1 MTSDEIRRWRPT
13 RFRDFVGTRNRR
25 VIDRLRR
32 RLVDRGR
39 LPSPL
44 LFAAPFGYGKTS
56 LARLFLLGLNCP
68 DRDGETGDPC
78 LVCQQCVAFVPA
90 NNRTGFP
97 FLRLEVDCTHA
108 RRPQI
113 IRLCKEF
120 RLDANAAIF
129 LDELHRLHEHHSQEP
144 LLKFLEDF
152 PGILIAAVM
161 ADRYL
166 ELIPPLRERFETVC
180 LEPPAAEEVVAFLAE
195 KCSGEWQIR
204 ADDDVLRSMVESS
217 GVSFQ
222 SLLEGPRC
230 GRGPGPPPARSG
242 TPRRP
247 AGRPSQTPDDSRPD
261 QDGAG
266 PGKSEDDEL
275 FLE

>member
-1 MTSDEIRRWRPT
+1 VTSAEIRRWRPT

-32 RLVDRGR
+32 KLIDQGR

-44 LFAAPFGYGKTS
+44 LLAAPFGYGKTS
-56 LARLFLLGLNCP
+56 LARLFLMRLNCP
-68 DRDGETGDPC
+68 NPHAETGDPC

-97 FLRLEVDCTHA
+97 FLRLEVDCTQA

-113 IRLCKEF
+113 IRLCKDF

-129 LDELHRLHEHHSQEP
+129 LDELHRLHEQHSQEP

-180 LEPPAAEEVVAFLAE
+180 LDPPTAEEVVAFLEE
-195 KCSGEWQIR
+195 KCSGEWRIQ
-204 ADDDVLRSMVESS
+204 AEEDVLRAMVQSS
-217 GVSFQ
+217 GVSFRQ
-222 SLLEGPRC
+222 CLKVLAAAADRD
-230 GRGPGPPPARSG
+230 
-242 TPRRP
+242 PRRLDRELLDDLL
-247 AGRPSQTPDDSRPD
+247 GGTQTPGVSKLGY
-261 QDGAG
+261 DGAA
-266 PGKSEDDEL
+266 PGKIEDEEL

>member
-1 MTSDEIRRWRPT
+1 MTSTEISRWRPT
-13 RFRDFVGTRNRR
+13 RFRDFVGARNRR
-25 VIDRLRR
+25 VIERLRR
-32 RLVDRGR
+32 KLSDQGR
-39 LPSPL
+39 LPSSL

-56 LARLFLLGLNCP
+56 LARLFLMRLNCP
-68 DRDGETGDPC
+68 NPHAETGDPC

-152 PGILIAAVM
+152 PGILVAAVM

-166 ELIPPLRERFETVC
+166 ELIPPLRERFEMVY
-180 LEPPAAEEVVAFLAE
+180 LDPPTAEEVVAFLAE
-195 KCSGEWQIR
+195 KCSGEWRIQ
-204 ADDDVLRSMVESS
+204 ADEDVLRAMVQSL
-217 GVSFQ
+217 GVSFRQ
-222 SLLEGPRC
+222 CLKVLATAADRDPRRLDRELLDDLLGGPR
-230 GRGPGPPPARSG
+230 GPNDSGSAREG
-242 TPRRP
+242 
-247 AGRPSQTPDDSRPD
+247 
-261 QDGAG
+261 GA
-266 PGKSEDDEL
+266 SDEIDEDE
-275 FLE
+275 FFPE

>member
-1 MTSDEIRRWRPT
+1 MTSTEIRRWRPT

-32 RLVDRGR
+32 NLISSRR

-44 LFAAPFGYGKTS
+44 LLTAPFGYGKTS
-56 LARLFLLGLNCP
+56 LARLLMLGLNCSDP
-68 DRDGETGDPC
+68 DPETGDPC
-78 LVCQQCVAFVPA
+78 RACEQCVGFVPA

-113 IRLCKEF
+113 IRLCREF

-129 LDELHRLHEHHSQEP
+129 LDELHRLHENHSQEP

-161 ADRYL
+161 TDRHR

-180 LEPPAAEEVVAFLAE
+180 IEPPAAEEVVAFLAE
-195 KCSGEWQIR
+195 KCSDEWRIR
-204 ADDDVLRSMVESS
+204 AEDHVLRTMVQAS
-217 GVSFQ
+217 GVSFRLCLKVLAAAAEREPR
-222 SLLEGPRC
+222 LLDGPLLDNFL
-230 GRGPGPPPARSG
+230 GSDHM
-242 TPRRP
+242 
-247 AGRPSQTPDDSRPD
+247 PDDAEPSG
-261 QDGAG
+261 DGSPPCEAE
-266 PGKSEDDEL
+266 EDE
-275 FLE
+275 FFPE

>member
-1 MTSDEIRRWRPT
+1 MTSTEIRRWRPT
-13 RFRDFVGTRNRR
+13 RYRDFIGARNRR
-25 VIDRLRR
+25 VIERLRR
-32 RLVDRGR
+32 NLISRGR

-44 LFAAPFGYGKTS
+44 LLTAPFGYGKTS
-56 LARLFLLGLNCP
+56 LARLLMLGLNCSDP
-68 DRDGETGDPC
+68 DPETGDPC
-78 LVCQQCVAFVPA
+78 RACEQCVGFVPA

-113 IRLCKEF
+113 IRLCREF

-129 LDELHRLHEHHSQEP
+129 LDELHRLHENHSQEP

-161 ADRYL
+161 ADRYQ

-195 KCSGEWQIR
+195 KCSGEWRIR
-204 ADDDVLRSMVESS
+204 AEDHVLRAMVRAS
-217 GVSFQ
+217 GVSFRLCLKVLAAAAEREPR
-222 SLLEGPRC
+222 LL
-230 GRGPGPPPARSG
+230 
-242 TPRRP
+242 
-247 AGRPSQTPDDSRPD
+247 
-261 QDGAG
+261 DGLLL
-266 PGKSEDDEL
+266 DEL
-275 FLE
+275 LGGHRGLDDGGTAGEGSTSGEIDEGEFFPE